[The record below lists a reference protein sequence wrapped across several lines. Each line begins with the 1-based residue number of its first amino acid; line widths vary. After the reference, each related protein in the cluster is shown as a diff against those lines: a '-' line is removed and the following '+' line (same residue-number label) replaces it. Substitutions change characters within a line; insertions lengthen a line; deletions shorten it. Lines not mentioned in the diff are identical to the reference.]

1 MIKPE
6 TIESIKAYAETGRP
20 TGGFLYAVLSNNLS
34 ESFGRADLENRLAL
48 YEIVQYIYHNIPADS
63 WGSTAK
69 VEAWLKA
76 KREEREFV
84 PMKNYPDPDE
94 K

>member
-1 MIKPE
+1 MIKLDLV
-6 TIESIKAYAETGRP
+6 ESIKLYVERGIP

-48 YEIVQYIYHNIPADS
+48 YEIVQYIYHNIPADA
-63 WGSTAK
+63 WGSRDK

-76 KREEREFV
+76 KREERELI

-94 K
+94 R